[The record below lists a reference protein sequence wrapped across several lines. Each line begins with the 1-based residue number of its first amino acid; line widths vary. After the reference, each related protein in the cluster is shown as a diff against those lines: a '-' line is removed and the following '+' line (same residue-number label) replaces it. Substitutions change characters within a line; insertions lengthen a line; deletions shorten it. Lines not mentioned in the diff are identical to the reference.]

1 MTQQTVKRVDDPIS
15 LRDVRM
21 IKRNFAG
28 EERLPYNTAG
38 KRNFV
43 IPLDPELALQLRE
56 IGWKVWDNSNQVATG
71 NAEELAYFLTVT
83 VKFGKIPPRLFLIT
97 KSKNRRTPLDEDTVM
112 LLDVAEFDKVD
123 VIIRPFNWDVSGKQ
137 GVSAYL
143 KTGYFILHED
153 ELDLEYAHIPLD
165 GEPLEIENI
174 IDAHSELDTG
184 WVEDQDMETLDEIE
198 QREIRDRKALG
209 G

>member
-1 MTQQTVKRVDDPIS
+1 MTEQTVKRVDDPIS
-15 LRDVRM
+15 LRGIRM

-43 IPLDPELALQLRE
+43 IPLDSELALQLRE
-56 IGWKVWDNSNQVATG
+56 IGWKIWDNSNQVAVG
-71 NAEELAYFLTVT
+71 KADELAYFLTVT

-112 LLDVAEFDKVD
+112 LLDVAEFDNVD
-123 VIIRPFNWDVSGKQ
+123 VIIRPFNWDVSGNQ
-137 GVSAYL
+137 GVSAYI

-165 GEPLEIENI
+165 GETLELENF
-174 IDAHSELDTG
+174 IDSQVESNTG
-184 WVEDQDMETLDEIE
+184 WQEEMGDEFEQKSIE
-198 QREIRDRKALG
+198 Q
-209 G
+209 